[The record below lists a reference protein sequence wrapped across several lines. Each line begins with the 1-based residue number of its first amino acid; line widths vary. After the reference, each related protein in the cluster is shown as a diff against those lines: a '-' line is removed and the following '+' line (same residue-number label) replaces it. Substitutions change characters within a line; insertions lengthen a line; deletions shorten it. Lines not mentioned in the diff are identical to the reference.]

1 MHIFIKI
8 LLGKK
13 RTADDTFEDFDIG
26 TFNEPLN
33 EPLEDVEEDE
43 KTDFIPALTQGKNSG
58 IQDDELLMLRSE
70 QQITFAAL
78 ENQRQRME
86 LLKKRKRTY

>member
-1 MHIFIKI
+1 M
-8 LLGKK
+8 LQNDVSGKCTWK
-13 RTADDTFEDFDIG
+13 LDFLQHNDKY
-26 TFNEPLN
+26 
-33 EPLEDVEEDE
+33 VEEDE